1 MGRSDNPDLVT
12 TEDLEQ
18 YFREKYP
25 RATDQQIAALM
36 AEFLEEV
43 AAQALLDDGGLT
55 RADAIKDGWREAV
68 AAWIGELKE
77 FAGNAYPP
85 RR

>member
-55 RADAIKDGWREAV
+55 RADAIEDGWREAV

>member
-18 YFREKYP
+18 YFRETYP
-25 RATDQQIAALM
+25 RATDQEIAALM

-55 RADAIKDGWREAV
+55 RADAIEDGWREAV
-68 AAWIGELKE
+68 AGWIGELKE

>member
-36 AEFLEEV
+36 AAFLEEV

-55 RADAIKDGWREAV
+55 RADAIEDGWREAV